1 LNTEGA
7 TDTKLF
13 VNHGNLQRLMRTAA
27 SVERDERLLEQ
38 LR

>member
-7 TDTKLF
+7 TDAKLL
-13 VNHGNLQRLMRTAA
+13 VNHGNLQRLMRATA

-38 LR
+38 LG